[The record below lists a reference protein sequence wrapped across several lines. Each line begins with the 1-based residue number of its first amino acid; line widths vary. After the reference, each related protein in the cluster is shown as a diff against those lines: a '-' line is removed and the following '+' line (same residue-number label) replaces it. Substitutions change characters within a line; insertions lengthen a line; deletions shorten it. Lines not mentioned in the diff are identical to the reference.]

1 MYDILRNDDARVT
14 LVAII
19 NGFAVSQTT
28 MDNFTRNE
36 IMLYESVRKQT
47 INSEF
52 TYVTIWC

>member
-1 MYDILRNDDARVT
+1 MIYCGMMMLVT